1 MRIARWTPK
10 STSTHSEYAILTAF
24 ALQQWLHERASVL
37 HYTYTACPVNNNIS
51 TRGSNLCDVPRRNLY
66 IPVYGFVILR
76 RLQNVFLPVS
86 CVIFFATNSTDITMP
101 YFSLYY
107 IY

>member
-10 STSTHSEYAILTAF
+10 STNTHSEYAILPAF
-24 ALQQWLHERASVL
+24 ALQQWKHERASEL
-37 HYTYTACPVNNNIS
+37 HYTYIASLVNNIS
-51 TRGSNLCDVPRRNLY
+51 TRGSNLYDVPCSSLY
-66 IPVYGFVILR
+66 IPVYGFVMPR
-76 RLQNVFLPVS
+76 RLQNVFLPMS
-86 CVIFFATNSTDITMP
+86 CVIFFATNSTDITMT